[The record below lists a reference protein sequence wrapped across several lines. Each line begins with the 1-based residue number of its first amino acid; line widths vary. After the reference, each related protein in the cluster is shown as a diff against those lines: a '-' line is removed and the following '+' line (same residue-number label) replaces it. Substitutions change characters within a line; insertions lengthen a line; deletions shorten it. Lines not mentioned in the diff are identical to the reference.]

1 VGLHDRHAQT
11 GLAEPPGAHL
21 AGGPGAEDH
30 DIELSLA
37 HRRDAT
43 AHSLRPMGPTDS
55 HIELPEGRRHP
66 LRTIGERLA
75 AALGLVV
82 LVALSTYLGR
92 DGYVDPADDS
102 VSLLDAF
109 YYSTVTI
116 TTTGYGDVRPE
127 SDEARLVT
135 TVLVT
140 PCRILFLI
148 LLVGTTLEVLT
159 ARTRAAYRLSRWR
172 RTLKDHVIICGFG
185 TKGRAAATTLLG
197 HDYRA
202 DQLVVVDE
210 SPSARADATA
220 MGMSAVAGSATTQHA
235 LRDAGI
241 ADASAVVVALDRDDA
256 AVLATLTA
264 RELNPHANISGA
276 VREDENAHL
285 LHESGANSVI
295 TSSGAAGRLL
305 GLATTA
311 PDIAQVLEDL
321 LSVGAG
327 LDIVERP
334 VTQDE
339 VGPLEEL
346 RSLNPVVAVSR
357 GGELLRF
364 DDPRAAELQAG
375 DALVEVVS
383 RK

>member
-1 VGLHDRHAQT
+1 MALN
-11 GLAEPPGAHL
+11 
-21 AGGPGAEDH
+21 
-30 DIELSLA
+30 
-37 HRRDAT
+37 
-43 AHSLRPMGPTDS
+43 DS
-55 HIELPEGRRHP
+55 HVELPEGRRHP
-66 LRTIGERLA
+66 VRTIGERLA
-75 AALGLVV
+75 LASGLVV
-82 LVALSTYLGR
+82 LVALLAYIGR
-92 DGYVDPADDS
+92 DGYIDPEDDT

-116 TTTGYGDVRPE
+116 TTTGYGDIRPV
-127 SDEARLVT
+127 SDGARLVT
-135 TVLVT
+135 TVIVT
-140 PCRILFLI
+140 PARILFLI

-197 HDYRA
+197 HDYRP

-210 SPSARADATA
+210 RPSARADATA
-220 MGMSAVAGSATTQHA
+220 MGLSAVAGSATTQHA
-235 LRDAGI
+235 LRDAGV

-264 RELNPHANISGA
+264 RELNPRANIAGA

-311 PDIAQVLEDL
+311 PDIARVLEDL
-321 LSVGAG
+321 LAVGAG

-334 VTQDE
+334 VSDE
-339 VGPLEEL
+339 ELGPLEEL
-346 RSLNPVVAVSR
+346 RSRNPVVAVSR
-357 GGELLRF
+357 AGELLRF
-364 DDPRAAELQAG
+364 DDPRAAELKAG

>member
-1 VGLHDRHAQT
+1 VALPDTHV
-11 GLAEPPGAHL
+11 
-21 AGGPGAEDH
+21 
-30 DIELSLA
+30 
-37 HRRDAT
+37 
-43 AHSLRPMGPTDS
+43 
-55 HIELPEGRRHP
+55 ELPAGSRHP

-75 AALGLVV
+75 LAFGLVV
-82 LVALSTYLGR
+82 LVALLAYIGR
-92 DGYVDPADDS
+92 DGYIDPEDDG

-116 TTTGYGDVRPE
+116 TTTGYGDIRPV

-135 TVLVT
+135 TIVIT
-140 PCRILFLI
+140 PARILFLI

-159 ARTRAAYRLSRWR
+159 ERTRHAYRLSRWR
-172 RTLKDHVIICGFG
+172 KTLKDHVIICGFG
-185 TKGRAAATTLLG
+185 TKGRAAATTLIG
-197 HDYRA
+197 NGYRPQ
-202 DQLVVVDE
+202 QLVVVDE
-210 SPSARADATA
+210 SPSARSKATS
-220 MGMSAVAGSATTQHA
+220 MGLSAVAGSATTQHA
-235 LRDAGI
+235 LLDAGI
-241 ADASAVVVALDRDDA
+241 ADAAAVVVAVDRDDA

-264 RELNPHANISGA
+264 RELNPRANVVGA

-285 LHESGANSVI
+285 LHESGANSVV
-295 TSSGAAGRLL
+295 TSSSAAGRLL

-327 LDIVERP
+327 LDIVQRP
-334 VTQDE
+334 VAEAE

-346 RSLNPVVAVSR
+346 RSRNPVVAISR

-364 DDPRAAELQAG
+364 DDPRAAELRPG

-383 RK
+383 RR